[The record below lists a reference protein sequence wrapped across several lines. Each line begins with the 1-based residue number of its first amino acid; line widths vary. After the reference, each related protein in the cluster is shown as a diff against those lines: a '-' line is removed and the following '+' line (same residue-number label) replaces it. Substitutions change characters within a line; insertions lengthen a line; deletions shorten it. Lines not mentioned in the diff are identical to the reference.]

1 MTQLLVLAVNMIK
14 IEDQD
19 LPWSGGGVELA
30 LCLKR
35 LFGCAVYQCASRR
48 ISSRVETLWV

>member
-1 MTQLLVLAVNMIK
+1 M
-14 IEDQD
+14 DQD

-35 LFGCAVYQCASRR
+35 LFGFINVPLVGLKQ
-48 ISSRVETLWV
+48 

>member
-1 MTQLLVLAVNMIK
+1 MTQLIVLAINIIK

-19 LPWSGGGVELA
+19 LPWSGRERELA

-35 LFGCAVYQCASRR
+35 LFGFINVPP
-48 ISSRVETLWV
+48 VDLK